1 MNCNEILK
9 SGIWKLIFSLNVKE
23 NESSKKLSRRVFM
36 EIPKFLKNSVQKKQ
50 KNYSNFCAFQCK
62 NVHLFEKIK
71 SQISKKKK
79 VHQDFKIFLPRLTNP
94 LLK

>member
-36 EIPKFLKNSVQKKQ
+36 EIPKFLKNSVQKK
-50 KNYSNFCAFQCK
+50 KKKTIAIFALF
-62 NVHLFEKIK
+62 NVKMFTYLKK
-71 SQISKKKK
+71 LNRRYLKKKK
-79 VHQDFKIFLPRLTNP
+79 SPSRF
-94 LLK
+94 